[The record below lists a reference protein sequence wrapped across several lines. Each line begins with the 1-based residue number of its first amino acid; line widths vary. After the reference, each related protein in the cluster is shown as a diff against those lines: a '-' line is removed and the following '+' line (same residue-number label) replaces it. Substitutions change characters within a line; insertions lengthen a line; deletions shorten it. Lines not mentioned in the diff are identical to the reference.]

1 MRDYVHSFT
10 PERNQTVSNLNIEDL
25 IEKRNAAA
33 DHIDEI
39 NAELAENPDNAELA
53 ERAGEI
59 VAEVEAIDERIATF
73 VKNTESR
80 ARFEGMVSGLK
91 NKKEKEIQMSE
102 FRTAGEAFV
111 GSDEFRSYNG
121 SGSSARVN
129 VELRATIDSTTEP
142 GSAWLVPNRLVAP
155 SARFSTSLLDVFN
168 RIIVSSNV
176 VDVVKTGIAPE
187 AEVVAEGG
195 LKPEATLVSTVES
208 KSLDTVAHYVNATR
222 QTLEDSSALR
232 GWIDGQ
238 LLQGVYRKLNSLA
251 AAALTGATLPAAT
264 GADLLSAIR
273 IGIGKV
279 EDAGFAPTAIVLN
292 SADYAA
298 LDVDMVGKTLDGDR
312 MRGSY
317 WGLPVVSSS
326 AVTAGTAYVGDF
338 SAGSAFFDR
347 NVASVYVTDS
357 HDANFV
363 SNIITIL
370 GEARAAAEIINANA
384 FAACSVGA

>member
-1 MRDYVHSFT
+1 M
-10 PERNQTVSNLNIEDL
+10 SNLNIEEM

-39 NAELAENPDNAELA
+39 NAELAENPENVELA

-59 VAEVEAIDERIATF
+59 VAEVEALDERIATF

-80 ARFEGMVSGLK
+80 ARFESMVSGLK
-91 NKKEKEIQMSE
+91 SKKEKEISMSE
-102 FRTAGEAFV
+102 FRTAGETFV
-111 GSDEFRSYNG
+111 NSDEFRSYQG
-121 SGSSARVN
+121 SGSSARVA
-129 VELRATIDSTTEP
+129 VELRATINSTTEP
-142 GSAWLVPNRLVAP
+142 GSAWMPQPNRYVAP
-155 SARFSTSLLDVFN
+155 GARFSTSLLDVFN
-168 RIIVSSNV
+168 RIIVSNNV

-187 AEVVAEGG
+187 AEIVAEGAE
-195 LKPEATLVSTVES
+195 KPEATLVSTVES
-208 KSLDTVAHYVNATR
+208 KSLDTVAHYVDATR
-222 QTLEDSSALR
+222 QTLEDSSAMR

-238 LLQGVYRKLNSLA
+238 LLQGVYRKLNNLA
-251 AAALTGATLPAAT
+251 AAALTGATLPTAT

-273 IGIGKV
+273 IGIGEV

-357 HDANFV
+357 HAENFT